1 MWQTHV
7 VLQLHSS
14 VIRDVTFLDS
24 SWPWARGHQSVILSA
39 SGDGM
44 CKVDIHPKF
53 CSNWTLLERNDVQNR
68 FPLSMAGC
76 CTPSK

>member
-1 MWQTHV
+1 MV
-7 VLQLHSS
+7 CVLQLHSS

-44 CKVDIHPKF
+44 CKVDTRRQSFALIGRAKRANDLSLRF
-53 CSNWTLLERNDVQNR
+53 LLW
-68 FPLSMAGC
+68 MAVC
-76 CTPSK
+76 CTRSK